1 MHQWD
6 RLVVPGRYTAF
17 SNNKKMVTILHREL
31 EHEVEKVQHMK
42 LEVMQPKT
50 KNKIYEFPAWI
61 YHNWSVHVNFLLFVK
76 NNDGGKDKAN
86 STFWLANWADK
97 LGSSCLLLISNVG
110 PKRDHIISSLL
121 TRLVCSRWLYIGL
134 VLFYIFIDLN
144 FILVYKKCK
153 KKDLANIQVR
163 SLGKQVSFVLPRVL
177 MLSGLSGK
185 QN

>member
-1 MHQWD
+1 
-6 RLVVPGRYTAF
+6 
-17 SNNKKMVTILHREL
+17 
-31 EHEVEKVQHMK
+31 MK
-42 LEVMQPKT
+42 LKKFSTWSWRSCSRRPKT
-50 KNKIYEFPAWI
+50 KFMNFQPEYTITDQSMLI
-61 YHNWSVHVNFLLFVK
+61 FLLFVK

-134 VLFYIFIDLN
+134 VLYIFIDLN